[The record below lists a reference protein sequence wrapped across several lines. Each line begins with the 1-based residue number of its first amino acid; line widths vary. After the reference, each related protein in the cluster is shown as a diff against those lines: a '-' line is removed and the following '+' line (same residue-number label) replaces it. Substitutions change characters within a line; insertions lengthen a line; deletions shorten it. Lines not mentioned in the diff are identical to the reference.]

1 MKLRSALLV
10 LLLAAATAVVMP
22 VSATAASV
30 DGVNVHWTSTG
41 AGAHTLVFVHGWT
54 CDETSWSAQV
64 PALSKKYRVITLDL
78 PGHGKSGM
86 PKGGAF
92 SMDLFARAV
101 EAVRSEAK
109 ADRLVLVGHSM
120 GTPVIRQYARLYP
133 QHVAALVLVDG
144 VVALGAPPRP
154 GVNALAPPQ
163 PEQMRGPGGL
173 KARETMIRGM
183 FLPSTPKPIQDH
195 VLKMM
200 LGAPEATAYGAMTAT
215 FDPAIWKET
224 VVLTMP
230 ALGLFADKSAL
241 GNPDATRKVLPNL
254 EYHEI
259 PGTGH
264 FLMMEKPAEFNRLLE
279 RFVDALPAAGARA
292 QGIVTCAPVPQAT
305 LDANKQ
311 LLIDFFD
318 SGRTMS
324 REERSRR
331 FQADNYIQHNP
342 RALRIDEFTGAKGRD
357 AWVKAFDEAAR
368 RKVALVDLGGIA
380 LRDPIIVM
388 AECDLVTAIYKG
400 VLKDPDDPNRT
411 YEAFA
416 FETVRVKD
424 GKFTEHWDQVT
435 LSPGWMKGT
444 AAR

>member
-1 MKLRSALLV
+1 MKRI
-10 LLLAAATAVVMP
+10 AAFVCVVGLTAV
-22 VSATAASV
+22 A
-30 DGVNVHWTSTG
+30 D
-41 AGAHTLVFVHGWT
+41 AG
-54 CDETSWSAQV
+54 
-64 PALSKKYRVITLDL
+64 
-78 PGHGKSGM
+78 
-86 PKGGAF
+86 
-92 SMDLFARAV
+92 
-101 EAVRSEAK
+101 
-109 ADRLVLVGHSM
+109 
-120 GTPVIRQYARLYP
+120 
-133 QHVAALVLVDG
+133 
-144 VVALGAPPRP
+144 
-154 GVNALAPPQ
+154 
-163 PEQMRGPGGL
+163 
-173 KARETMIRGM
+173 
-183 FLPSTPKPIQDH
+183 
-195 VLKMM
+195 
-200 LGAPEATAYGAMTAT
+200 
-215 FDPAIWKET
+215 
-224 VVLTMP
+224 
-230 ALGLFADKSAL
+230 
-241 GNPDATRKVLPNL
+241 
-254 EYHEI
+254 
-259 PGTGH
+259 
-264 FLMMEKPAEFNRLLE
+264 
-279 RFVDALPAAGARA
+279 A
-292 QGIVTCAPVPQAT
+292 QGIVKCAPVPQAT

-331 FQADNYIQHNP
+331 FQADDYIQHNP

-435 LSPGWMKGT
+435 LAPGWMKGT